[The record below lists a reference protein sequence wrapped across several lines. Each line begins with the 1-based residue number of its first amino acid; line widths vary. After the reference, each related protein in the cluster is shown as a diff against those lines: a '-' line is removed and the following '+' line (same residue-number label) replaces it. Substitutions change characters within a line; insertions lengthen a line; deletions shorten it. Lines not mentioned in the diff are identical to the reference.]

1 MNPYFR
7 HLLYKGRIK
16 PSERGHDFTVL
27 VGFTHWRPE
36 ALVRRAIAA
45 LKRAGAAVEDVRFLG
60 CEKGYAIECS
70 VADDDRKDLLKYLRP
85 SLGPS

>member
-16 PSERGHDFTVL
+16 PSERGHGFTVH
-27 VGFTHWRPE
+27 VAFTHWRPE
-36 ALVRRAIAA
+36 VLVRRAVAA

-60 CEKGYAIECS
+60 CERGYAIECQ
-70 VADDDRKDLLKYLRP
+70 VNDDDRKHLLKHLRP
-85 SLGPS
+85 SLGSS